1 MKLLVVLLVILGV
14 GGFAVSWIAAAY
26 SRERRS
32 IERYSQTMD
41 VMQKLSGED
50 QTPKMPISL
59 AEPKPHIKVLGDRA
73 QALQQPQTFMA
84 RQVDPAVIARSL
96 GEKLSARGQNQS
108 AEFGDSLSK
117 TPDAKKPEI
126 PLDGA
131 SGPLVPRVSQVRNGV
146 SQVRIAVKAVT
157 TAVVSNSRVATS
169 VLAAVGLVV
178 VVSVGY
184 FSLSRHSITAPS
196 IKPLQSPPTSIAN
209 KKLPNPTTT
218 VPNVLTPV
226 SVSSQGATFAAP
238 LGNYTIV
245 ISVTSPCW
253 VAQSTSPGS
262 MIVWDATLA
271 AGSSHTISAS
281 GPLTIRAGNS
291 TAMSLTLN
299 GVPVKFSSNPGP
311 YDVSFSP
318 SSPGQV

>member
-14 GGFAVSWIAAAY
+14 GGFAVSWIATTY

-41 VMQKLSGED
+41 VIQKLSGED
-50 QTPKMPISL
+50 QTPKLSTPL

-73 QALQQPQTFMA
+73 QALQQPQSFVA

-96 GEKLSARGQNQS
+96 GEKLSARSQKQG
-108 AEFGDSLSK
+108 AELGDSLSQ
-117 TPDAKKPEI
+117 TSEAKKSEI
-126 PLDGA
+126 PLAGV
-131 SGPLVPRVSQVRNGV
+131 SGPVVASISQVRNGV
-146 SQVRIAVKAVT
+146 SQVRLAVKGLA
-157 TAVVSNSRVATS
+157 TAVVFNSRVATS
-169 VLAAVGLVV
+169 VLAAVGLAV

-184 FSLSRHSITAPS
+184 FSLSRHSISAPS
-196 IKPLQSPPTSIAN
+196 IKPSQSPPTSVAN
-209 KKLPNPTTT
+209 KKPPSPTTT

-245 ISVTSPCW
+245 ISVTTPCW

-262 MIVWDATLA
+262 MIVWDATLP
-271 AGSSHTISAS
+271 AGSIHTISAS